1 MATTHVPLFGTFII
15 TQKTQEF
22 SKSSCVFL
30 QKEIEWKTEKKTF
43 TFAWLHFDAYPKMNG
58 GCRRWR
64 YWTR

>member
-1 MATTHVPLFGTFII
+1 MATTYVPLLGTFII

-30 QKEIEWKTEKKTF
+30 QKGIEWKTEKKTF
-43 TFAWLHFDAYPKMNG
+43 TFAWLHFDAYLKMNG